1 MEAVLLYQ
9 CKGSEFQKL
18 RQIFMMLRV
27 RMIPVEPEQYGLSL
41 EQVLQGDRTH
51 APVEENLEEPMLVF
65 CGIGDQKLDQILMT
79 IRRAKLPPIGL
90 KAMLTPHNVQ
100 WTSQQLWTE
109 LRQERERMKNG

>member
-1 MEAVLLYQ
+1 MEAVLLYN

-27 RMIPVEPEQYGLSL
+27 RMIPVEPEQYGLTL
-41 EQVLQGDRTH
+41 ERLLQGDRSQL
-51 APVEENLEEPMLVF
+51 PVGESFHEPMLVF

-79 IRRAKLPPIGL
+79 MRRAKLPPIGL

-100 WTSQQLWTE
+100 WNSQQLWTE
-109 LRQERERMKNG
+109 LAQEREAMKNR